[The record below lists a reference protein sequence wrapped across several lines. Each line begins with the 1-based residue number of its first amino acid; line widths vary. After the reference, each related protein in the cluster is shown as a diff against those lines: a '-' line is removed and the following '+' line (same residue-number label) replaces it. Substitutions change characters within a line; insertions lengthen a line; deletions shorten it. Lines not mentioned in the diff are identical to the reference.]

1 MPQKVALKDQLNG
14 FVPTEKAAG
23 IFGFVAKGSALI
35 PQSKLESMTAPTKEF
50 TFWANTPSA
59 YWVGEGKRIKT
70 SVATFLTAKMEAHKI
85 GVIIPCTKEKLN
97 DTTISVF
104 EEMKEPIGDAI
115 QQKFDM
121 AGLFGIDS
129 PFKFNIFDN
138 AVKNKMFIV
147 DGTNEGAVAGKG
159 ALDLDVSDV
168 MALVE
173 EEGLDVNG
181 FIAHTGIKNR
191 LRKLRD
197 GDGNQLFVNGTDTT
211 EFYNVPITFAKGKAS
226 FDREKAQLFA
236 GDWSKSLVG
245 VYQGLEYEVLRE
257 ATLQDTL
264 WTDGKPLSLAEQD
277 MIALKVT
284 ARFAF
289 LPVNEKA
296 FSVLATKGTTPGQ
309 LVDIPLQSFQSNT
322 VAGNT
327 FILADKVTAGNTF
340 VYKIGDALTMPKYHE
355 ILKEEDGWVA
365 WDGVK
370 EIAAEDN
377 EVIIVAEVDSTNQAV
392 KAGKAVIKVKA

>member
-1 MPQKVALKDQLNG
+1 MPQNVALKDQLNG
-14 FVPTEKAAG
+14 FVPTDKAAG

-35 PQSKLESMTAPTKEF
+35 PQSKLEPMTAPTKEF

-85 GVIIPCTKEKLN
+85 AVIIPCTKEKLN
-97 DTTISVF
+97 DTIIKVF
-104 EEMKEPIGDAI
+104 DEMKEPIADAI
-115 QQKFDM
+115 QQKFDS
-121 AGLFGIDS
+121 AGLFGMDS

-138 AVKNKMFIV
+138 AVKNGMFVV
-147 DGTNEGAVAGKG
+147 DGTNEGVSGKG

-173 EEGLDVNG
+173 EEGLDVDG

-197 GDGNQLFVNGTDTT
+197 GEGNQLYVNGTDTK

-245 VYQGLEYEVLRE
+245 IYQGLQYEVLKE

-296 FSVLATKGTTPGQ
+296 FAVLATKGTTPGQ
-309 LVDIPLQSFQSNT
+309 LVDIPLQSFPSNT

-327 FILADKVTAGNTF
+327 FVLVDTPAAGNSY
-340 VYKIGDALTMPKYHE
+340 VYKIGDSLSMPKYHE
-355 ILKEEDGWVA
+355 ALTEQDGWTA
-365 WDGVK
+365 WDGK
-370 EIAAEDN
+370 AEIAAEDN
-377 EVIIVAEVDSTNQAV
+377 EVIIVAAIDGTNQAV
-392 KAGKAVIKVKA
+392 KAGKAIIRVKA

>member
-1 MPQKVALKDQLNG
+1 MPQNVVLKDQLQG
-14 FVPTEKAAG
+14 FVPTDKAAG
-23 IFGFVAKGSALI
+23 IMGFVAKGSALI
-35 PQSKLESMTAPTKEF
+35 PQSKLEPMTAPTKEF

-97 DTTISVF
+97 DTVINVF
-104 EEMKEPIGDAI
+104 EEMKQPVADAI
-115 QQKFDM
+115 QQKVDM

-129 PFKFNIFDN
+129 PFQFNLFDN
-138 AVKNKMFIV
+138 AVKNGMYVV
-147 DGTNEGAVAGKG
+147 DGTNG

-173 EEGLDVNG
+173 EEGLDVTG

-197 GDGNQLFVNGTDTT
+197 GDGNQLYVDGTNTR

-245 VYQGLEYEVLRE
+245 VYQGLEYETLKE

-277 MIALKVT
+277 MIALKIT

-296 FSVLATKGTTPGQ
+296 FAILATKGTTPGQ
-309 LVDIPLQSFQSNT
+309 LVNIPIAAYPSVT
-322 VAGNT
+322 IAGNT
-327 FILADKVTAGNTF
+327 IVVGAKADSGNQLFYKV
-340 VYKIGDALTMPKYHE
+340 GDALTMPKYHDP
-355 ILKEEDGWVA
+355 ITAGSDGWKA
-365 WDGVK
+365 WDGTA
-370 EIAAEDN
+370 EIEAEDN
-377 EVIIVAEVDSTNQAV
+377 EVIIVVEADSAGKAL
-392 KAGKAVIKVKA
+392 KAGKAVIKVKG

>member
-1 MPQKVALKDQLNG
+1 MPVLKDQLSG
-14 FVPTEKAAG
+14 FVPTDKAAG
-23 IFGFVAKGSALI
+23 IMGLVAKGSALI
-35 PQSKLESMTAPTKEF
+35 PQSKLEPMTAPTKKF

-70 SVATFLTAKMEAHKI
+70 SAATFLNAKMEAHKI
-85 GVIIPCTKEKLN
+85 GVIIPTTKEKLN
-97 DTTISVF
+97 DTIINIF
-104 EEMKEPIGDAI
+104 EEMKKPVADAI

-129 PFKFNIFDN
+129 PFQFNIFDN
-138 AVKNKMFIV
+138 AVKNEMFVV
-147 DGTNEGAVAGKG
+147 DGTNES
-159 ALDLDVSDV
+159 LDLDVSDV

-173 EEGLDVNG
+173 DEGLDVNG

-197 GDGNQLFVNGTDTT
+197 ADGNQLYVQGVSTT
-211 EFYNVPITFAKGKAS
+211 ELYSVPITFAKGKSS

-236 GDWSKSLVG
+236 GDWDKSLVG
-245 VYQGLEYEVLRE
+245 VYQGLQYETLRE

-289 LPVNEKA
+289 LPVHEKA
-296 FSVLATKGTTPGQ
+296 FAVLATKDTTPGQ
-309 LVDIPLQSFQSNT
+309 LVNIPIASYPSLTVVGKTIIIGAKAQESNS
-322 VAGNT
+322 
-327 FILADKVTAGNTF
+327 LL
-340 VYKIGDALTMPKYHE
+340 YKIGDSLTMPKYHE
-355 ILKEEDGWVA
+355 VLTAESDGWKA
-365 WDGVK
+365 WDGTA

-377 EVIIVAEVDSTNQAV
+377 EVVIVAEIDSTGKAL
-392 KAGKAVIKVKA
+392 KAGKAVIKVK

>member
-1 MPQKVALKDQLNG
+1 MPQQVVLKDQLQG
-14 FVPTEKAAG
+14 FVPTEKATG
-23 IFGFVAKGSALI
+23 IMGFVAKGSALI
-35 PQSKLESMTAPTKEF
+35 PQSKLEPMTAPTKEF

-70 SVATFLTAKMEAHKI
+70 SVASFLTAKMEAHKI

-97 DTTISVF
+97 DAIINVF
-104 EEMKEPIGDAI
+104 EEMKEPIADAI
-115 QQKFDM
+115 QQKVDM

-129 PFKFNIFDN
+129 PFQFNLYDN
-138 AVKNKMFIV
+138 AVKNGMYIV
-147 DGTNEGAVAGKG
+147 DGTNG

-173 EEGLDVNG
+173 DEGMDVTG

-197 GDGNQLFVNGTDTT
+197 GDGNQLYVDGTNTR

-245 VYQGLEYEVLRE
+245 VYQGLEYEVLKE

-296 FSVLATKGTTPGQ
+296 FAILATKDTTPGQ
-309 LVDIPLQSFQSNT
+309 LGIMSIASYPSVS
-322 VAGNT
+322 VAGKT
-327 FILADKVTAGNTF
+327 VIVGAEATTGNTLL
-340 VYKIGDALTMPKYHE
+340 YLIGDSLTMPKYHE
-355 ILKEEDGWVA
+355 ELVDGTDGWKA
-365 WDGVK
+365 WDGK
-370 EIAAEDN
+370 AEIEAESG
-377 EVIIVAEVDSTNQAV
+377 EVIIVAEIDATGQAV
-392 KAGKAVIKVKA
+392 RAGKAVISVK

>member
-1 MPQKVALKDQLNG
+1 MKMPRSVALKDQLTG
-14 FVPTEKAAG
+14 FVPVEKAKG
-23 IFGFVAKGSALI
+23 IMGFVAKGSALI
-35 PQSKLESMTAPTKEF
+35 PQSKLEPMTAPTKEF
-50 TFWANTPSA
+50 TFWADTPSA

-70 SVATFLTAKMEAHKI
+70 SVATFVNAVMEAHKI
-85 GVIIPCTKEKLN
+85 AVIIPCTKEKLN
-97 DTTISVF
+97 DTIINVF
-104 EEMKEPIGDAI
+104 EEMKQPIADAI

-129 PFKFNIFDN
+129 PFKFNLFDN
-138 AVKNKMFIV
+138 AVKNGMFIV
-147 DGTNEGAVAGKG
+147 DGTNPS
-159 ALDLDVSDV
+159 LDLDVSDV

-173 EEGLDVNG
+173 EEGMDVNG

-197 GDGNQLFVNGTDTT
+197 GDGNQLYVEGTNTK

-226 FDREKAQLFA
+226 FDRERAQLFA
-236 GDWSKSLVG
+236 GDWDKSRVG
-245 VYQGLEYEVLRE
+245 VYQGLEYETLRE

-289 LPVNEKA
+289 LPINEKA
-296 FSVLATKGTTPGQ
+296 FAILATKGTTPGQ
-309 LVDIPLQSFQSNT
+309 LVNIAIASYPSMT
-322 VAGNT
+322 
-327 FILADKVTAGNTF
+327 TAGNTIILGAKAESGNSLL
-340 VYKIGDALTMPKYHE
+340 YLKGDALTMPKYHE
-355 ILKEEDGWVA
+355 ALAANKDGWVA
-365 WDGVK
+365 WDGTT

-377 EVIIVAEVDSTNQAV
+377 EVIIVAEVDSTGKAV
-392 KAGKAVIKVKA
+392 KAGKTVIKVKP

>member
-1 MPQKVALKDQLNG
+1 MPQSVALKDQLSG
-14 FVPTEKAAG
+14 FVPVEKAKG
-23 IFGFVAKGSALI
+23 IMGFVAKGSALI
-35 PQSKLESMTAPTKEF
+35 PQSKLEPMTSPTKEF
-50 TFWANTPSA
+50 TFWADTPSA

-70 SVATFLTAKMEAHKI
+70 SVATFVNAKMEAHKI
-85 GVIIPCTKEKLN
+85 AVIIPCTKEKLN

-104 EEMKEPIGDAI
+104 EEMKQPVADAI

-129 PFKFNIFDN
+129 PFKFNLFDN
-138 AVKNKMFIV
+138 AVKNGMFIV
-147 DGTNEGAVAGKG
+147 DGTNDDDKG
-159 ALDLDVSDV
+159 NHLDLDVSDV

-173 EEGLDVNG
+173 EEGMDVNG

-197 GDGNQLFVNGTDTT
+197 ADGNQLYVEGVNTK

-236 GDWSKSLVG
+236 GDWDKSRVG
-245 VYQGLEYEVLRE
+245 VYQGLEYETLKE

-277 MIALKVT
+277 MIALKIT

-289 LPVNEKA
+289 LPLHEKA
-296 FSVLATKGTTPGQ
+296 FAILATKGTTPGQ
-309 LVDIPLQSFQSNT
+309 LVDISIASYPSVTTSGKT
-322 VAGNT
+322 VIVGAKAEDGNS
-327 FILADKVTAGNTF
+327 LLYLK
-340 VYKIGDALTMPKYHE
+340 GDSLSMPKYHE
-355 ILKEEDGWVA
+355 TLAADTDGWAA
-365 WDGVK
+365 WDGVA
-370 EIAAEDN
+370 EIEAEDN
-377 EVIIVAEVDSTNQAV
+377 EVIIVAEVDGSGQAV
-392 KAGKAVIKVKA
+392 KAGKAVIKVKP

>member
-1 MPQKVALKDQLNG
+1 MPQQVVLKDQLQG
-14 FVPTEKAAG
+14 FVPTEKATG
-23 IFGFVAKGSALI
+23 IMGFVAKGSALI
-35 PQSKLESMTAPTKEF
+35 PQSKLEPMTAPTKEF

-70 SVATFLTAKMEAHKI
+70 SVASFLTAKMEAHKI

-97 DTTISVF
+97 DTIINVF
-104 EEMKEPIGDAI
+104 EEMKEPIADAI
-115 QQKFDM
+115 QQKVDM

-129 PFKFNIFDN
+129 PFQFNLYDN
-138 AVKNKMFIV
+138 VVKNGMYIV
-147 DGTNEGAVAGKG
+147 DGTNG

-173 EEGLDVNG
+173 DEGMDVTG

-197 GDGNQLFVNGTDTT
+197 GDGNQLYVDGTNTR

-245 VYQGLEYEVLRE
+245 VYQGLEYEVLKE

-296 FSVLATKGTTPGQ
+296 FAILATKDTTPGQ
-309 LVDIPLQSFQSNT
+309 LGIMSVASYPSVS
-322 VAGNT
+322 VAGKT
-327 FILADKVTAGNTF
+327 VIVGAEAATGNTLL
-340 VYKIGDALTMPKYHE
+340 YLIGDSLTMPKYHE
-355 ILKEEDGWVA
+355 ELADGTDGWKT
-365 WDGVK
+365 WDGK
-370 EIAAEDN
+370 AEIEAESG
-377 EVIIVAEVDSTNQAV
+377 EVIIVAEIDATGQAV
-392 KAGKAVIKVKA
+392 RAGKAVISVK

>member
-1 MPQKVALKDQLNG
+1 MSQKVALKDQLNG
-14 FVPTEKAAG
+14 FVPTEKATG
-23 IFGFVAKGSALI
+23 IFGFIAKGSALI
-35 PQSKLESMTAPTKEF
+35 PQSKLEPMTAPTKEF

-104 EEMKEPIGDAI
+104 EEMKEPIADAI

-121 AGLFGIDS
+121 AGMFGIDS

-138 AVKNKMFIV
+138 AVKNEMFVV
-147 DGTNEGAVAGKG
+147 DGTNN

-173 EEGLDVNG
+173 EEGMDVNG

-197 GDGNQLFVNGTDTT
+197 GDGNQLYVNGTDTR

-226 FDREKAQLFA
+226 FDREKAQLIA

-245 VYQGLEYEVLRE
+245 VYQGLEYEVLKE

-289 LPVNEKA
+289 LPVSEKA
-296 FSVLATKGTTPGQ
+296 FAVLATKGTTPGQ
-309 LVDIPLQSFQSNT
+309 LVDITVQSFPSNT

-327 FILADKVTAGNTF
+327 FIYVEKPTAGNSY

-355 ILKEEDGWVA
+355 TLTTEDGWVT
-365 WDGVK
+365 WDGSS

-377 EVIIVAEVDSTNQAV
+377 EVIIVAEIDSTSQAL
-392 KAGKAVIKVKA
+392 KAGKAVIKVKG

>member
-1 MPQKVALKDQLNG
+1 MPQSVALKDQLAG
-14 FVPTEKAAG
+14 FVPVEKAKG
-23 IFGFVAKGSALI
+23 IMGFVAKGSALI
-35 PQSKLESMTAPTKEF
+35 PQSKLEPMTAPTKEF
-50 TFWANTPSA
+50 TFWADTPSA

-70 SVATFLTAKMEAHKI
+70 SVATFVNATMEAHKI
-85 GVIIPCTKEKLN
+85 AVIIPCTKEKLN
-97 DTTISVF
+97 DTIINVF
-104 EEMKEPIGDAI
+104 EEMKQPIADAI

-129 PFKFNIFDN
+129 PFKFNLFDN
-138 AVKNKMFIV
+138 AVKNGMFIV
-147 DGTNEGAVAGKG
+147 DGTNPS
-159 ALDLDVSDV
+159 LDLDVSDV

-173 EEGLDVNG
+173 EEGMDVNG

-197 GDGNQLFVNGTDTT
+197 GDGNQLYVEGTNTK

-226 FDREKAQLFA
+226 FDRERAQLFA
-236 GDWSKSLVG
+236 GDWDKSRVG
-245 VYQGLEYEVLRE
+245 VYQGLEYETLRE

-289 LPVNEKA
+289 LPINEKA
-296 FSVLATKGTTPGQ
+296 FAILATKGTTPGQ
-309 LVDIPLQSFQSNT
+309 LVNIAIASYPSMTTS
-322 VAGNT
+322 GNT
-327 FILADKVTAGNTF
+327 IILGAKAESGNSLL
-340 VYKIGDALTMPKYHE
+340 YLKGDALTMPKYHE
-355 ILKEEDGWVA
+355 ALAANKDGWVA
-365 WDGVK
+365 WDGTT

-377 EVIIVAEVDSTNQAV
+377 EVIIVAEVDSTGQAV
-392 KAGKAVIKVKA
+392 KAGKTVIKVKP

>member
-1 MPQKVALKDQLNG
+1 MPQSVALKDQLTG
-14 FVPTEKAAG
+14 FVPVEKAKG
-23 IFGFVAKGSALI
+23 IMGFVAKGSALI
-35 PQSKLESMTAPTKEF
+35 PQSKLEPMTAPTKEF
-50 TFWANTPSA
+50 TFWADTPSA

-70 SVATFLTAKMEAHKI
+70 SVATFVNAIMEAHKI
-85 GVIIPCTKEKLN
+85 AVIIPCTKEKLN
-97 DTTISVF
+97 DTIINVF
-104 EEMKEPIGDAI
+104 EEMKQPIADAI

-129 PFKFNIFDN
+129 PFKFNLFDN
-138 AVKNKMFIV
+138 AVKNGMFIV
-147 DGTNEGAVAGKG
+147 DGTNPS
-159 ALDLDVSDV
+159 LDLDVSDV

-173 EEGLDVNG
+173 EEGMDVNG

-197 GDGNQLFVNGTDTT
+197 GDGNQLYVEGTNTK

-226 FDREKAQLFA
+226 FDRERAQLFA
-236 GDWSKSLVG
+236 GDWDKSRVG
-245 VYQGLEYEVLRE
+245 VYQGLEYETLRE

-289 LPVNEKA
+289 LPINEKA
-296 FSVLATKGTTPGQ
+296 FAILATKGTTPGQ
-309 LVDIPLQSFQSNT
+309 LVNIAIASYPSMT
-322 VAGNT
+322 
-327 FILADKVTAGNTF
+327 TAGNTIILGAKAESGNSLL
-340 VYKIGDALTMPKYHE
+340 YLKGDALTMPKYHE
-355 ILKEEDGWVA
+355 ALAANKDGWVA
-365 WDGVK
+365 WDGTT

-377 EVIIVAEVDSTNQAV
+377 EVIIVAEVDSTGQAV
-392 KAGKAVIKVKA
+392 KAGKTVIKVKP

>member
-1 MPQKVALKDQLNG
+1 MPQQVVLKDQLQG
-14 FVPTEKAAG
+14 FVPTEKATG
-23 IFGFVAKGSALI
+23 IMGFVAKGSALI
-35 PQSKLESMTAPTKEF
+35 PQSKLEPMTAPTKEF

-70 SVATFLTAKMEAHKI
+70 SVASFLTAKMEAHKI

-97 DTTISVF
+97 DTIINVF
-104 EEMKEPIGDAI
+104 EEMKEPIADAI
-115 QQKFDM
+115 QQKVDM

-129 PFKFNIFDN
+129 PFQFNLYDN
-138 AVKNKMFIV
+138 AVKNGMYIV
-147 DGTNEGAVAGKG
+147 DGTNG

-173 EEGLDVNG
+173 DEGMDVTG

-197 GDGNQLFVNGTDTT
+197 GDGNQLYVDGTNTR

-245 VYQGLEYEVLRE
+245 VYQGLEYEVLKE

-296 FSVLATKGTTPGQ
+296 FAILATKDTTPGQ
-309 LVDIPLQSFQSNT
+309 LGIMSIASYPSVS
-322 VAGNT
+322 VAGKT
-327 FILADKVTAGNTF
+327 VIVGAEATTGNTLL
-340 VYKIGDALTMPKYHE
+340 YLIGDSLTMPKYHE
-355 ILKEEDGWVA
+355 ELADGTDGWKA
-365 WDGVK
+365 WDGK
-370 EIAAEDN
+370 AEIEAESG
-377 EVIIVAEVDSTNQAV
+377 EVIIVAEIDATGQAV
-392 KAGKAVIKVKA
+392 RAGKAVISVK

>member
-1 MPQKVALKDQLNG
+1 MPQQVVLKDQLQG
-14 FVPTEKAAG
+14 FVPTEKATG
-23 IFGFVAKGSALI
+23 IMGFVAKGSALI
-35 PQSKLESMTAPTKEF
+35 PQSKLEPMTAPTKEF

-70 SVATFLTAKMEAHKI
+70 SVASFLTAKMEAHKI

-97 DTTISVF
+97 DTIINVF
-104 EEMKEPIGDAI
+104 EEMKEPIADAI
-115 QQKFDM
+115 QQKVDM

-129 PFKFNIFDN
+129 PFQFNLYDN
-138 AVKNKMFIV
+138 AVKNSMYIV
-147 DGTNEGAVAGKG
+147 DGTNG

-173 EEGLDVNG
+173 DEGMDVTG

-197 GDGNQLFVNGTDTT
+197 GDGNQLYVDGTNTR

-245 VYQGLEYEVLRE
+245 VYQGLEYEVLKE

-296 FSVLATKGTTPGQ
+296 FAILATKDTTPGQ
-309 LVDIPLQSFQSNT
+309 LGIMSIASYPSVS
-322 VAGNT
+322 VAGKT
-327 FILADKVTAGNTF
+327 VIVGAEATTGNTLL
-340 VYKIGDALTMPKYHE
+340 YLIGDSLTMPKYHE
-355 ILKEEDGWVA
+355 ELADGTDGWKA
-365 WDGVK
+365 WDGK
-370 EIAAEDN
+370 AEIEAESG
-377 EVIIVAEVDSTNQAV
+377 EVIIVAEIDATGQAV
-392 KAGKAVIKVKA
+392 RAGKAVISVK

>member
-1 MPQKVALKDQLNG
+1 MPQSVALKDQLSG
-14 FVPTEKAAG
+14 FVPVEKAKG
-23 IFGFVAKGSALI
+23 IMGFVAKGSALI
-35 PQSKLESMTAPTKEF
+35 PQSKLEPMTSPIKEF

-70 SVATFLTAKMEAHKI
+70 SVATFVNAAMEAHKI

-97 DTTISVF
+97 DTVINVF
-104 EEMKEPIGDAI
+104 EEMKQPIADAI
-115 QQKFDM
+115 QQKVDM

-129 PFKFNIFDN
+129 PFKFNLFDN
-138 AVKNKMFIV
+138 AVNNGMYVV
-147 DGTNEGAVAGKG
+147 DGTNTS
-159 ALDLDVSDV
+159 LDLDVSDV

-173 EEGLDVNG
+173 EEGMEVNG

-197 GDGNQLFVNGTDTT
+197 GDGNQLYVPGVDVN

-226 FDREKAQLFA
+226 FDRTKAQLFA
-236 GDWSKSLVG
+236 GDWDKSRIG
-245 VYQGLEYEVLRE
+245 VYQNLEYETLKE

-289 LPVNEKA
+289 LPLHDKA
-296 FSVLATKGTTPGQ
+296 FAILATKGTTPGQ
-309 LVDIPLQSFQSNT
+309 LVNIPIASYPSVT
-322 VAGNT
+322 VSGNT
-327 FILADKVTAGNTF
+327 IIVGATADEDNSLL
-340 VYKIGDALTMPKYHE
+340 YLIGDALTMPKYHE
-355 ILKEEDGWVA
+355 KLAAGTDGWKT
-365 WDGVK
+365 WDGTS

-377 EVIIVAEVDSTNQAV
+377 EVIIVAEIDSTGQAV
-392 KAGKAVIKVKA
+392 KAGKAIIRVKP

>member
-1 MPQKVALKDQLNG
+1 MPVLKDQLSG
-14 FVPTEKAAG
+14 FVPTDKAAG
-23 IFGFVAKGSALI
+23 IMGLVAKGSALI
-35 PQSKLESMTAPTKEF
+35 PQSKLEPMTAPTKEF

-70 SVATFLTAKMEAHKI
+70 SAATFLNAKMEAHKI
-85 GVIIPCTKEKLN
+85 GVIIPTTKEKLN
-97 DTTISVF
+97 DTIINIF
-104 EEMKEPIGDAI
+104 EEMKKPVADAI

-129 PFKFNIFDN
+129 PFQFNIFDN
-138 AVKNKMFIV
+138 AVKNEMFVV
-147 DGTNEGAVAGKG
+147 DGTNES
-159 ALDLDVSDV
+159 LDLDVSDV

-173 EEGLDVNG
+173 DEGLDVNG

-197 GDGNQLFVNGTDTT
+197 ADGNQLYVQGVSST
-211 EFYNVPITFAKGKAS
+211 ELYSLPITFAKGKVS

-236 GDWSKSLVG
+236 GDWDKSLVG
-245 VYQGLEYEVLRE
+245 VYQGLQYETLRE

-289 LPVNEKA
+289 LPVHEKA
-296 FSVLATKGTTPGQ
+296 FAVLATKDTTPGQ
-309 LVDIPLQSFQSNT
+309 LVNIPIASYPSLTVVGKTIIIGAKAQESNS
-322 VAGNT
+322 
-327 FILADKVTAGNTF
+327 LL
-340 VYKIGDALTMPKYHE
+340 YKIGDSLTMPKYHE
-355 ILKEEDGWVA
+355 VLTAESDGWKA
-365 WDGVK
+365 WDGTA

-377 EVIIVAEVDSTNQAV
+377 EVVIVAEIDSTGKAL
-392 KAGKAVIKVKA
+392 KAGKAVIKVK

>member
-1 MPQKVALKDQLNG
+1 MPQQVVLKDQLQG
-14 FVPTEKAAG
+14 FVPTEKATG
-23 IFGFVAKGSALI
+23 IMGFVAKGSALI
-35 PQSKLESMTAPTKEF
+35 PQSKLEPMTAPTKEF

-70 SVATFLTAKMEAHKI
+70 SVASFLTAKMEAHKI

-97 DTTISVF
+97 DTIINVF
-104 EEMKEPIGDAI
+104 EEMKEPIADAI
-115 QQKFDM
+115 QQKVDM

-129 PFKFNIFDN
+129 PFQFNLYDN
-138 AVKNKMFIV
+138 AVKNGMYIV
-147 DGTNEGAVAGKG
+147 DGTNG

-173 EEGLDVNG
+173 DEGMDVTG

-197 GDGNQLFVNGTDTT
+197 GDGNQLYVDGTNTR

-236 GDWSKSLVG
+236 GDWSNSLVG
-245 VYQGLEYEVLRE
+245 VYQGLEYEVLKE

-296 FSVLATKGTTPGQ
+296 FAILATKDTTPGQ
-309 LVDIPLQSFQSNT
+309 LGIMSIASYPSVS
-322 VAGNT
+322 VAGKT
-327 FILADKVTAGNTF
+327 VIVGAEATTGNTLL
-340 VYKIGDALTMPKYHE
+340 YLIGDSLTMPKYHE
-355 ILKEEDGWVA
+355 ELADGTDGWKA
-365 WDGVK
+365 WDGK
-370 EIAAEDN
+370 AEIEAESG
-377 EVIIVAEVDSTNQAV
+377 EVIIVAEIDATGQAV
-392 KAGKAVIKVKA
+392 RAGKAVISVK

>member
-14 FVPTEKAAG
+14 FVPTDKAAG
-23 IFGFVAKGSALI
+23 IFGFIAKGSALI
-35 PQSKLESMTAPTKEF
+35 PQSKLEPMTSPTKEF
-50 TFWANTPSA
+50 TFWADTPSA

-85 GVIIPCTKEKLN
+85 AVIIPCTKEKLN
-97 DTTISVF
+97 DTTINVF
-104 EEMKEPIGDAI
+104 EEMKEPIADAI

-129 PFKFNIFDN
+129 PFKFNIFDS
-138 AVKNKMFIV
+138 AVKNGMFVV
-147 DGTNEGAVAGKG
+147 DGTNNS
-159 ALDLDVSDV
+159 LDLDVSDV

-173 EEGLDVNG
+173 EEGMDVNG

-191 LRKLRD
+191 LRKLRNAD
-197 GDGNQLFVNGTDTT
+197 GDQLYVNGVDTT
-211 EFYNVPITFAKGKAS
+211 EFYNAPITFAKGKAS
-226 FDREKAQLFA
+226 FDREKAQLIA

-245 VYQGLEYEVLRE
+245 VYQGLEYEVLKE

-309 LVDIPLQSFQSNT
+309 LVDIVVQSFPSNT
-322 VAGNT
+322 ISGNT
-327 FILADKVTAGNTF
+327 FIYAETPTTGNTY

-355 ILKEEDGWVA
+355 ELKADDGWVA
-365 WDGVK
+365 WDGTS
-370 EIAAEDN
+370 EIGAEDN
-377 EVIIVAEVDSTNQAV
+377 EVIIVAEIDSTTQAL
-392 KAGKAVIKVKA
+392 KAGKAIIKVKG